1 MDIDVRTDVPTKIE
15 KIIFATNEYIRRE
28 GYCINIHDVKDYH
41 SIYIEDI
48 PNLIKALE
56 IAYKEWRTYED

>member
-1 MDIDVRTDVPTKIE
+1 MIVDVRKDNVVDRIV
-15 KIIFATNEYIRRE
+15 FGYNEYIVQTGNVIE
-28 GYCINIHDVKDYH
+28 LHDDESYH

-56 IAYKEWRTYED
+56 IAYKEWHTDD